1 MPTAVFV
8 SEGNTIDYTPTSN
21 VAAGDVVVQG
31 ELVGIAKTPIAA
43 NTPGSLTVKG
53 VFDLPKATGAGSAIA
68 VGIQAYWDTT
78 NKVVTATATGNKFLG
93 KTVRAAADADTTV
106 RVRLS
111 Q

>member
-1 MPTAVFV
+1 MPTAFFV
-8 SEGNTIDYTPTSN
+8 SEGNTIDYTPSAN

-43 NTPGSLTVKG
+43 NAPGSLAVKG
-53 VFDLPKATGAGSAIA
+53 IFDLPKATGAGSAIA
-68 VGIQAYWDTT
+68 VGIQAYWDAT

-93 KTVRAAADADTTV
+93 KTVKAAADADTNV

>member
-8 SEGNTIDYTPTSN
+8 SEGNAIDCTPTAN

-31 ELVGIAKTPIAA
+31 DLVGVARTPIVADA
-43 NTPGSLTVKG
+43 PGSLAVSG

-68 VGIQAYWDTT
+68 IGIQAYWDAT
-78 NKVVTATATGNKFLG
+78 NKVVTATATGNKYLG
-93 KTVRAAADADTTV
+93 KTTKAAADADVTV

>member
-8 SEGNTIDYTPTSN
+8 SEGNAIDYTPSAN
-21 VAAGDVVVQG
+21 VAAGDVIVQG

-43 NTPGSLTVKG
+43 NTPGSLVVKG

-68 VGIQAYWDTT
+68 VGTEGYWDAT
-78 NKVVTATATGNKFLG
+78 NKVVTATTTGNKYLG
-93 KTVRAAADADTTV
+93 RTVRAAADADTTV
-106 RVRLS
+106 RVRLR